1 MALARVVTF
10 DGVNTDRINEI
21 REEMESGGGRP
32 EGLPASEIIV
42 LHDPASEKVQ
52 VILFF
57 DNEEDYQRGDEI
69 LNAMPAEDT
78 PGRRT
83 TVTKHDVAVRMTV

>member
-10 DGVNTDRINEI
+10 DGVDSNRINEI
-21 REEMESGGGRP
+21 REQMEAGGGRP

-42 LHDPASEKVQ
+42 LHDSEFEKAL

-57 DNEEDYQRGDEI
+57 ENEDDYQRGYEV
-69 LNAMPAEDT
+69 LSAMPAEDT

-83 TVTKHDVAVRMTV
+83 SVRKHDVAVRTTL

>member
-10 DGVNTDRINEI
+10 DGVNNDRINEI
-21 REEMESGGGRP
+21 QEEMTSGGGRP

-42 LHDPASEKVQ
+42 LHEPESEKVL

-57 DNEEDYQRGDEI
+57 DNEDDYQRGDAI

-83 TVTKHDVAVRMTV
+83 SATKHDVAVHMTL